1 MFDMN
6 LFPYSSIYYVY
17 YKLAWRDMNTTF
29 TSWLLL
35 KISALSDGI
44 YTLFQHVSKQ
54 NYMQTETGIAPDRRD
69 HLIGAKSQK

>member
-1 MFDMN
+1 MN
-6 LFPYSSIYYVY
+6 LFPYSSIYY
-17 YKLAWRDMNTTF
+17 KLAWRDMNTTFTF

-44 YTLFQHVSKQ
+44 YTLFQRVSKQ